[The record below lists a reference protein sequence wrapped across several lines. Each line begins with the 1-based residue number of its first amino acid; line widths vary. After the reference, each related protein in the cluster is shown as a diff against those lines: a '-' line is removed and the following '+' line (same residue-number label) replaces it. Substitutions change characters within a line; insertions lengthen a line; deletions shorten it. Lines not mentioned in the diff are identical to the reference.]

1 MSPAERRQVEQI
13 ARLAVI
19 DVAGNDWSVRDVSE
33 QSVRRISALRE
44 AS

>member
-1 MSPAERRQVEQI
+1 MSPAERRQVEHI

-19 DVAGNDWSVRDVSE
+19 DVAGNDWSVCDVSE
-33 QSVRRISALRE
+33 QSVQRILAHRD